1 MEHGAVPRLL
11 MYYVISTTL
20 FSESE
25 SELSYAEVQEDE
37 SKPYDPALVS
47 ERVNGDIIRG
57 SPATRVNKEKQRA
70 VVTNE
75 EEYTEETIA
84 TVTGTPELTDGQSAY
99 SPPSQLFSPYTETK

>member
-47 ERVNGDIIRG
+47 ER
-57 SPATRVNKEKQRA
+57 E
-70 VVTNE
+70 
-75 EEYTEETIA
+75 
-84 TVTGTPELTDGQSAY
+84 QSI
-99 SPPSQLFSPYTETK
+99 LI